1 MKTYIFL
8 LISLICFSC
17 NSLKNFEQTPIC
29 PEGYD
34 CETDLIKNTSINILE
49 DTIGKNYVSLEDNDA
64 FHTLKYSYGYKSSP
78 QLADA
83 NYQEVIYFQFPVDA
97 EKMQLTRK
105 EVEIANF
112 IIAKHCFCPDA
123 GYEVINDGNINVV
136 KNKNKYYVTL
146 DFQSDKKMRVGN
158 IKTIVGL

>member
-1 MKTYIFL
+1 MFTT
-8 LISLICFSC
+8 LICFSC
-17 NSLKNFEQTPIC
+17 NSLKNFEESPEC

-34 CETDLIKNTSINILE
+34 CEAELIKNTSINILE
-49 DTIGKNYVSLEDNDA
+49 DTIGKNYVRLEDNAA

-97 EKMQLTRK
+97 KNMQLTEK
-105 EVEIANF
+105 EVETANF

-123 GYEVINDGNINVV
+123 GYELIKDGNISVV
-136 KNKNKYYVTL
+136 ADENKYYITL
-146 DFQSDKKMRVGN
+146 DFQSDKKMRSGN